1 MRVTNLGVVYGSVF
15 GLEVTVSMFSV
26 QWHLKASK
34 SSIPLFFRREGG
46 LLSHFSLSQST
57 MYSSVTT
64 LPTSVSLHFR
74 FFFQNIPSFQ
84 TNKRFSLLQSTRT
97 ESITVIFSFWCPVVL
112 VSGECDPFATVNS
125 VGQHVEKRARVSSML
140 PIFLQR
146 YVVQIIC
153 TTCLCY

>member
-1 MRVTNLGVVYGSVF
+1 MTLGVVYGSVF

-46 LLSHFSLSQST
+46 VLSHFSLSQST

-64 LPTSVSLHFR
+64 LPPVSLHFS
-74 FFFQNIPSFQ
+74 FLFQNILSFQ
-84 TNKRFSLLQSTRT
+84 TNKHVSVLQSTRT
-97 ESITVIFSFWCPVVL
+97 ESVTVILSFWCPVVL
-112 VSGECDPFATVNS
+112 VSGECDPFAAVNS
-125 VGQHVEKRARVSSML
+125 AGQHVEKRAGVSSML
-140 PIFLQR
+140 PIFLKR

-153 TTCLCY
+153 TTWLSY